1 MASRLIQFTALWLSE
16 RLYDAAMWPINLVRD
31 FPVRFA
37 RLGRTIWRGVMGIP
51 HAFSHADSPGNGRT
65 SIPGRVADWLHQ
77 MLAQLFDLVGGPE
90 LAQLLMHLITHTT
103 PLSGR
108 EIAVIAAVLGETAL
122 RFGEVRVAEGGILA
136 LVFRLN
142 GNLAFATW
150 HTIYLPRSGRHTRQ
164 NLPIVVHELA
174 HVYQYERVGSRYL
187 GEAVYMLM
195 KTKRDCY
202 DYGSAAGLRAAHE
215 AGKRFRDFNREQQAM
230 IVQDYFTLK
239 QHGADVTAYEPFM
252 TQLRA
257 GEI

>member
-1 MASRLIQFTALWLSE
+1 MATRLIRLTTLWLSE
-16 RLYDAAMWPINLVRD
+16 RLYDAAMWPINLIRD
-31 FPVRFA
+31 FPVRLA
-37 RLGRTIWRGVMGIP
+37 RLGHTMWRGLTGIP
-51 HAFSHADSPGNGRT
+51 HTFLRANSAGDGRT
-65 SIPGRVADWLHQ
+65 SIPGRAAGWLHQ
-77 MLAQLFDLVGGPE
+77 LLAQLFDLAGGPE

-108 EIAVIAAVLGETAL
+108 EIAMIASVLGETAL
-122 RFGEVRVAEGGILA
+122 RFSEVRVAEGGLLA

-150 HTIYLPRSGRHTRQ
+150 HTIYLPQSGRHTRR
-164 NLPIVVHELA
+164 NLPIMVHELT

-202 DYGSAAGLRAAHE
+202 DYGSAAGLRTAHE
-215 AGKRFRDFNREQQAM
+215 AGKHFCDFNREQQAM

-252 TQLRA
+252 SQLRA
-257 GEI
+257 GEV